1 MEIELLK
8 FKIAPEYR
16 EQYIQRD
23 TEIWTAALAHYPG
36 FIGKELW
43 INPNDSTE
51 LVMVIR
57 WETREQWKSIP
68 SEEIDA
74 ITQRFDQDLG
84 FSYEMVESSEYQVRK
99 FPHSD

>member
-23 TEIWTAALAHYPG
+23 AEIWTAALANYPG

-57 WETREQWKSIP
+57 WKTRKQWKSIP

-74 ITQRFDQDLG
+74 ITQRFDQELG